1 MSNFRFQ
8 PLKWMSICVFFLSGL
23 AFAEE
28 GESKKQLKV
37 TDFFRAP
44 TINAPTLSPNGNLIV
59 YSQNDA
65 ILVARPGEE
74 FFELIPENKRE
85 YLIDITWVG
94 THTLMAKKRRA
105 SDNFNS
111 FRVYR
116 IDDSDSKLK
125 IVRESHIEQQGYIVD
140 PIIGDSNTAMLAIP
154 RWKDNV
160 RLLDVYNAK
169 LFTEKPQKF
178 TRRTRLN
185 KNSENM
191 SHWISNAQHRL
202 FLAVSY
208 DGTTP
213 VLWRGNNDGPV
224 YREIWRG
231 TPGSEFTAVSVYD
244 NDSKLWVLTNVN
256 SDKIVLASFNLE
268 TLTFDDVKFSKEES
282 DITRVIFHPKTRAPV
297 ALGYVVAGTR
307 QYEFIDPEQQKTF
320 EHLRD
325 NFLQPDAYL
334 IDSSY
339 NMKHWLMISS
349 APDKTQVVNFCDLS
363 KSNCLEVG
371 SRYPWLDGVTFPES
385 QVLKVKSSDDLEI
398 ESYLSMPNHSSDTAQ
413 IPLLVM
419 PHGGPIGVRSLKAKS
434 SHEKLLVYKGYAVLT
449 VNYRGSSGYGKA
461 FKAKGLQQWG
471 RGIEDDID
479 LSIEAALKA
488 NPLLDKNNMCIFGS
502 SYGGYSALI
511 SVIRKTM
518 PYRCAISFAGVTDLT
533 LRFSD
538 AEVKNNSSLESELI
552 NIIGNPSTQR
562 EELMQ
567 YSPVY
572 RYKEIDT
579 PILLAHGTADER
591 VDIEHSYRLRQLL
604 KLRKFKHKF
613 VPIDGLGHGLYKFKH
628 LNKFYGEVFPFLE
641 KHLNK

>member
-1 MSNFRFQ
+1 MSNYRFQ
-8 PLKWMSICVFFLSGL
+8 PLYWMVICVLLLSG
-23 AFAEE
+23 AAQADEAEAAKE
-28 GESKKQLKV
+28 LKV

-44 TINAPTLSPNGNLIV
+44 TIDAPTLSPNGNLIA
-59 YSQNDA
+59 YSQKDA

-74 FFELIPENKRE
+74 FVELVPENKRE
-85 YLIDITWVG
+85 YLIDIVWVG
-94 THTLMAKKRRA
+94 TDTLMAKKRRA

-116 IDDSDSKLK
+116 IDDSAPELK
-125 IVRESHIEQQGYIVD
+125 IVRESHIEQQGYVVD
-140 PIIGDSNTAMLAIP
+140 PIIGDANTAMLAIP
-154 RWKDNV
+154 RWKDNE

-169 LFTEKPQKF
+169 MFPKKPQKF

-191 SHWISNAQHRL
+191 SHWISNSQHKL
-202 FLAVSY
+202 FLGVSY

-231 TPGSEFTAVSVYD
+231 TPGSEFVAVSVYD
-244 NDSKLWVLTNVN
+244 DDSKLWALTNVN
-256 SDKIVLASFNLE
+256 SDKIVLASFDLN
-268 TLTFDDVKFSKEES
+268 TLTFDDLRYSKAET

-297 ALGYVVAGTR
+297 ALGYVVEGTR
-307 QYEFIDPEQQKTF
+307 QYEFIDAEQQQTF
-320 EHLRD
+320 ENLRN
-325 NFLQPDAYL
+325 NFLQPDAFL

-339 NMKHWLMISS
+339 NMKHWLMVSS
-349 APDKTQVVNFCDLS
+349 APGKTQVVNFCDLG
-363 KSNCLEVG
+363 KSSCLEVG
-371 SRYPWLDGVTFPES
+371 SRYPWLDGVTLPES

-398 ESYLSMPNHSSDTAQ
+398 ESYLSMPNHSPDTAQ
-413 IPLLVM
+413 IPLIVM
-419 PHGGPIGVRSLKAKS
+419 PHGGPIGVRSLKSKS

-488 NPLLDKNNMCIFGS
+488 NPLLSKENMCIFGS

-518 PYRCAISFAGVTDLT
+518 PYRCAVSFAGVTDLT

-538 AEVKNNSSLESELI
+538 AEVKNNSSLEGELI
-552 NIIGNPSTQR
+552 DIIGNPSTQL

-567 YSPVY
+567 YSPAY

-579 PILLAHGTADER
+579 PILLAHGTKDER

-613 VPIDGLGHGLYKFKH
+613 VPIDGLGHGFNKFKH
-628 LNKFYGEVFPFLE
+628 LNKFYGEVLPFLE
-641 KHLNK
+641 QHLDK